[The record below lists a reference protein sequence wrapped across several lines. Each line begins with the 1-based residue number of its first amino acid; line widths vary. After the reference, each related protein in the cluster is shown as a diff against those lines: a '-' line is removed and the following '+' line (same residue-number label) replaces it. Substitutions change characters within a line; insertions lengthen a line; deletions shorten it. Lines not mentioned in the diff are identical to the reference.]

1 MHLGIKEEMYSSVH
15 ILNGHQGDRKNK
27 KSCNHCPKNLDPESS
42 SLQTHLSMGLGKA
55 KLGTQTGEVKFK
67 EQHKIQAHPQSI
79 QMVGHV
85 AAKMH
90 ENNQEKYRRFQLLKK
105 TDDSD
110 VFIKHPSEQIKDF
123 AVGFKKQETLPE
135 DSSHEENDG
144 YYQSGETMFKYD

>member
-1 MHLGIKEEMYSSVH
+1 MKTTK
-15 ILNGHQGDRKNK
+15 KN
-27 KSCNHCPKNLDPESS
+27 
-42 SLQTHLSMGLGKA
+42 
-55 KLGTQTGEVKFK
+55 
-67 EQHKIQAHPQSI
+67 
-79 QMVGHV
+79 
-85 AAKMH
+85 
-90 ENNQEKYRRFQLLKK
+90 YRRFQLLKK